1 MRAAVLA
8 RLAASHRRHA
18 TDSGKLQA
26 APMAKAAP
34 AEYDRHACRLT
45 SAGLDPG
52 RRPPSEGDGRLQGLD
67 SGQAVIFS
75 RAWDGFN
82 PTTFIPAQAGI
93 QTSHGLGPAFAGT
106 KQRRPRKRLAA
117 LQGALVVQKSK

>member
-18 TDSGKLQA
+18 PDSGKLQA

-45 SAGLDPG
+45 SAGLDLG

-82 PTTFIPAQAGI
+82 PTTVHSRAVGNPDP
-93 QTSHGLGPAFAGT
+93 TWKSHGLGPALPVT
-106 KQRRPRKRLAA
+106 NQRRTRTR
-117 LQGALVVQKSK
+117 